1 MYFTNPNKR
10 TWNYITQKFRRCN
23 LWSHSI
29 MACKLKLRFTLTQKQ
44 NRDNFLCMFRSLR
57 RFKYFNVKAA
67 SFYRPSNSI
76 RPSSSSYSCLLH
88 NFTVLNSSLEGPV
101 YQSCRGLL
109 LIIFWYQI
117 KYIKTSVFLRK
128 VWLCYNVLVLKEKRS
143 N

>member
-1 MYFTNPNKR
+1 MYFVRLAEYEYFKIQNSKIYNDWLMYFTNPNKR
-10 TWNYITQKFRRCN
+10 TRSYITQKFRRCN

-76 RPSSSSYSCLLH
+76 RPSSSSFSCLLH
-88 NFTVLNSSLEGPV
+88 NFTVLNSSLEGPLRISML
-101 YQSCRGLL
+101 QRFIADNF
-109 LIIFWYQI
+109 LIPD
-117 KYIKTSVFLRK
+117 
-128 VWLCYNVLVLKEKRS
+128 
-143 N
+143 

>member
-1 MYFTNPNKR
+1 MKQTK
-10 TWNYITQKFRRCN
+10 WNGCIDACN
-23 LWSHSI
+23 LWSLAI
-29 MACKLKLRFTLTQKQ
+29 TTRKLKLRFTLTQKQ

-101 YQSCRGLL
+101 YQCCRGLL

-128 VWLCYNVLVLKEKRS
+128 VWLCFNVLVLKEKRS

>member
-1 MYFTNPNKR
+1 MEWMYR
-10 TWNYITQKFRRCN
+10 CLCN
-23 LWSHSI
+23 LWSLAI
-29 MACKLKLRFTLTQKQ
+29 TTRKLKLRFTLTQKQ

-76 RPSSSSYSCLLH
+76 RPSSSYSCLLH

-101 YQSCRGLL
+101 YQCCRGLL

-128 VWLCYNVLVLKEKRS
+128 AWLCYNVLVLKEKRS
-143 N
+143 D